1 MGSEGDAVALEASER
16 TGYRLIYT
24 HTIGKLARRHGLQGG
39 EWRWM
44 DQDWYRLFAQLEDR
58 SHVHLADLRPA
69 LLDAATDRRGALFV
83 GRGIEELLRGHVP
96 LLSVHVVAP
105 FETRVE
111 RIMRQ
116 VNIMRS
122 RAEERVRRSDEENAW
137 FYHYFFHVHWADPDR
152 YDLIFDTSIL
162 TPHECAQQLAKT
174 MAQWSGP
181 DDLTPRGSMGN
192 AGRYDL

>member
-1 MGSEGDAVALEASER
+1 MKPCVVVSREMGSEGDAVALEAGER

-44 DQDWYRLFAQLEDR
+44 DQGWYRLFAQLEDR

-83 GRGIEELLRGHVP
+83 GRGIEELLRGHAP
-96 LLSVHVVAP
+96 LLLVHVVAP

-137 FYHYFFHVHWADPDR
+137 FYRHFFALNWNDLAH
-152 YDLIFDTSIL
+152 YDLIIDT
-162 TPHECAQQLAKT
+162 
-174 MAQWSGP
+174 
-181 DDLTPRGSMGN
+181 GSSTVAEAAARIARAVAVSQGE
-192 AGRYDL
+192 AA

>member
-1 MGSEGDAVALEASER
+1 MKPCVVVSREMGSEGDAVALEAGER

-44 DQDWYRLFAQLEDR
+44 DQGWYRLFAQLEDR

-69 LLDAATDRRGALFV
+69 LLDAPADRRGALFV

-122 RAEERVRRSDEENAW
+122 RAEERVHGSDGENTW
-137 FYHYFFHVHWADPDR
+137 FYRTFFGIDWNG
-152 YDLIFDTSIL
+152 
-162 TPHECAQQLAKT
+162 LARPT
-174 MAQWSGP
+174 LSSTRQPS
-181 DDLTPRGSMGN
+181 LCPRRRRG
-192 AGRYDL
+192 